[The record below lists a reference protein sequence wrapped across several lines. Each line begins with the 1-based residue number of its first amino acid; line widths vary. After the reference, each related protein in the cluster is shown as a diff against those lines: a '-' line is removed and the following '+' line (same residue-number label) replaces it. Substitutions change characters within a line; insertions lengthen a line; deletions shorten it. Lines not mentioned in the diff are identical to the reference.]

1 MIPAGVQVQSSASAV
16 SVKGPLGEIHER
28 LPAGVSLEVAKE
40 QISVLSSGGGAI
52 HGTIRARV
60 ANAVKG
66 VTQGFSRILEI
77 QGVGFR
83 AQVSADKLE
92 IQLGFSHPVR
102 FNIPK
107 GIKVQVDPKQTLV
120 TVSGPSRDLVG
131 QVCSEIRSLKPVE
144 PYKGSGIRYQG
155 EHVVRK
161 AGKTAAGVGAGAG
174 GKK

>member
-1 MIPAGVQVQSSASAV
+1 MIPAGVQVQVADSTV
-16 SVKGPLGEIHER
+16 SVKGPLGELKER
-28 LPAGVSLEVAKE
+28 VPAGVSLEVGKD
-40 QISVLSSGGGAI
+40 QVLVVSSNGAL
-52 HGTIRARV
+52 HGTIRARI

-66 VTQGFSRILEI
+66 VAQGFSRILEI

-83 AQVSADKLE
+83 AQVSADKVE
-92 IQLGFSHPVR
+92 IQLGFSHPVQ
-102 FNIPK
+102 FKIPQ

-131 QVCSEIRSLKPVE
+131 QVCSEMRSLKPVE
-144 PYKGSGIRYQG
+144 PYKGAGIRYKG